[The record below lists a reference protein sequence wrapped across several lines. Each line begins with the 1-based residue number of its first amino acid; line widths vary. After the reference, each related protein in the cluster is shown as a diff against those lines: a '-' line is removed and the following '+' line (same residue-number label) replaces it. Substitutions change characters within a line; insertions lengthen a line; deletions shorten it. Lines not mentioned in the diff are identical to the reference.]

1 MRQRTRRTSS
11 SQNKSIVGVS
21 KTYIPDCEPNQSE
34 HSPPAKKVKPSP
46 RIASIFA
53 SPSKPKVKSNGHDEA
68 SITGGTSM
76 KVSPSKPA
84 WMSEASTSLDQ
95 KAESSSKGSAETGK
109 ESKEPK
115 AGPSKPRAE
124 GKSVASIFAKP
135 VKKEKVEEQGERE
148 SAMKEDEGEEELD
161 DESEDE
167 EEEEAAVK
175 LYV

>member
-1 MRQRTRRTSS
+1 MRQRTRRTSY
-11 SQNKSIVGVS
+11 SQKKSIAKVS
-21 KTYIPDCEPNQSE
+21 TAFKPACKPKQSDNP
-34 HSPPAKKVKPSP
+34 PPAKKVKPSP
-46 RIASIFA
+46 KIASIFA

-68 SITGGTSM
+68 STTGGASM
-76 KVSPSKPA
+76 KVSPSKPPRL
-84 WMSEASTSLDQ
+84 SEACTSLDQ

-109 ESKEPK
+109 ETKEPK
-115 AGPSKPRAE
+115 AGPSKPKAE
-124 GKSVASIFAKP
+124 VKPVASIFAKP
-135 VKKEKVEEQGERE
+135 VKKEKVEEQSERE